1 MVKKGMFY
9 IFIYI
14 FIVGCDDSIICD
26 DCYLEIGASSLQVDD
41 NGYYHMVFDGGLL
54 SNQSFTTLDANT
66 GYINE
71 HQKVMWITNKETYIN
86 GYWINLVNQNSYTDN
101 DGVAHT
107 VLAVWEQFI
116 GDTIMIYA
124 GYHDN
129 CNIHHLDSLG
139 VIIDE
144 ISE

>member
-1 MVKKGMFY
+1 MVKKVMFY

-14 FIVGCDDSIICD
+14 FIVGCSNDLICD
-26 DCYLEIGASSLQVDD
+26 DCYLEIEAPSLQIDD
-41 NGYYHMVFDGGLL
+41 NGYYHMIFDGGLL
-54 SNQSFTTLDANT
+54 SNQTFTTLNGNT
-66 GYINE
+66 GFINK
-71 HQKVMWITNKETYIN
+71 HKKVAWIANKEIYTN
-86 GYWINLVNQNSYTDN
+86 GSWINLVNQNSYTDDN
-101 DGVAHT
+101 GVVHT

-116 GDTIMIYA
+116 GDTIKVYA
-124 GYHDN
+124 GYYDN